1 MARLAD
7 VLYALGDAGVCE
19 LLERAFG
26 LLEHDRLSPELATI
40 LGRWGKALWLSGDPH
55 AGLAMI
61 DQALKISR
69 DLELPEPVVL
79 LGYRG
84 GIRCIL
90 GDIGGLDDYLHAL
103 SAASA
108 PGLGRESALLTFNY
122 ADALLSHKGP
132 GAAATALWDGLEAAR
147 RRRLEELAASP
158 QTAAVGS
165 PGAMG
170 EWDAETARRLSVN
183 LVESLGLRGQWDEAL
198 AKAEELTPDLERS
211 EAGSDLVIVRSQ
223 QAVLRVGRGEA
234 ELAEPFV
241 DWLEREGLTSEI
253 PWITAYALL
262 TAAAVRLRLGQA
274 DRARWVLAEW
284 ESRPRPGSGPNYIA
298 YLPEAVR
305 TALTAGDEALAARLA
320 EGVEA
325 LLPIQ
330 RHVLASTRGLLDE
343 GAGKY
348 LAAVESYAAAA
359 SGWREF
365 EMPYEEAH
373 ASLGLGRCLAATG
386 DAIQAMEPVAAAREI
401 FARLGARPAVAESQE
416 LLAELGAEPPL

>member
-1 MARLAD
+1 
-7 VLYALGDAGVCE
+7 V
-19 LLERAFG
+19 
-26 LLEHDRLSPELATI
+26 

-61 DQALKISR
+61 DQALKISA
-69 DLELPEPVVL
+69 DLKLPEPVL
-79 LGYRG
+79 LRGYRG

-90 GDIGGLDDYLHAL
+90 GDVGGLDDYLHAL
-103 SAASA
+103 SAAAA
-108 PGLGRESALLTFNY
+108 PGLGRESALLAFNY

-132 GAAATALWDGLEAAR
+132 GAAAAALQDGLETAR

-158 QTAAVGS
+158 TGAAVDATGAT
-165 PGAMG
+165 GAMG
-170 EWDAETARRLSVN
+170 EWDAETARRLGVN
-183 LVESLGLRGQWDEAL
+183 LVESLGLEGQWDEAL
-198 AKAEELTPDLERS
+198 ARADELAPDLERS

-241 DWLEREGLTSEI
+241 EWLERQGLTSEI

-262 TAAAVRLRLGQA
+262 TAAPVRLRLGEA
-274 DRARWVLAEW
+274 ARALRVLAEW
-284 ESRPRPGSGPNYIA
+284 ESRPRPGSGPNYVV

-305 TALTAGDEALAARLA
+305 TAATAGDDALAARLV

-330 RHVLASTRGLLDE
+330 RHVLATTRGLLAERRDE
-343 GAGKY
+343 HLGAI
-348 LAAVESYAAAA
+348 EDYAAAA

-365 EMPYEEAH
+365 GVPYEEAQ
-373 ASLGLGRCLAATG
+373 ARLGLGRCLAAM
-386 DAIQAMEPVAAAREI
+386 DDERQAAGPTAEAHEI
-401 FARLGARPAVAESQE
+401 FARLGARPAVAETQE
-416 LLAELGAEPPL
+416 LLARLAAPRAS